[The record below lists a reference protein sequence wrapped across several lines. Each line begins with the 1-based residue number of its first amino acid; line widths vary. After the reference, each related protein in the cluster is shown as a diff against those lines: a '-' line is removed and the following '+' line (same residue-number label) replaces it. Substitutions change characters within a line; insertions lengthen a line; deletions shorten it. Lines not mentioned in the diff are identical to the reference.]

1 MRTLLRRFP
10 FLVVPIA
17 LLATALLL
25 TRGSRAFADGDKPAA
40 PPDAGMDGAG
50 MDPAGMDG
58 DGMDPAMDGEA
69 KGDGDE
75 EDSDTPV
82 PLQQRVEQ
90 AVGKG
95 VKWLKQR
102 QLPDGSWGLV
112 EGNATYG
119 GGKGGNSY
127 KHPAGATAL
136 ALYTLLKCKEPL
148 ADPVIQKGFKYL
160 RDKQKQPG
168 GAYETSMLLL
178 AVTAVADPFKKVK
191 ASEAQGEKVKFPSG
205 DWRDWAQK
213 LHDNLLA
220 KRAKA
225 KTLGWRYMVEGVS
238 AAPGGNEDLSSTQLA
253 ALSLLAA
260 ERCGIKTD
268 SKVWNEIITFSMK
281 QQADDGPEWDR
292 AVYDKKKGPDG
303 AKPAPGGADPDKGRY
318 APPPGAKPTK
328 DRCRGFAYIKSD
340 TLSAD
345 EGQPTGGMTACG
357 VCNIMMARYI
367 LSKGDNK
374 LWANRDQ
381 KLVQQ
386 SIYDGCAWLDA
397 NWLTY
402 GNPGKQS
409 ENVYHIYHMYCC
421 ERAFDLIGNN
431 LLGKHYWYNDF
442 SGELVARQHEKGY
455 WNSNSTH
462 KPEEVLDT
470 CFALLVLKRS
480 TKGGIPY
487 GSVTGGGDEPPED
500 NRGK

>member
-1 MRTLLRRFP
+1 MLLRRCP
-10 FLVVPIA
+10 WLVLPVA
-17 LLATALLL
+17 LMATAFLLA
-25 TRGSRAFADGDKPAA
+25 RGSRAFAEGEKPGN
-40 PPDAGMDGAG
+40 PPDSGAGMDGAE
-50 MDPAGMDG
+50 PGMDG
-58 DGMDPAMDGEA
+58 AEPGMDAEP

-82 PLQQRVEQ
+82 ATQEKVQR
-90 AVGKG
+90 AVDRG

-112 EGNATYG
+112 EGNAAYG
-119 GGKGGNSY
+119 GGNTGTAY

-136 ALYTLLKCKEPL
+136 ALYTLLKCKEPVT
-148 ADPVIQKGFKYL
+148 DPVVMKGFKYL

-168 GAYETSMLLL
+168 GAYETSMMLL

-191 ASEAQGEKVKFPSG
+191 ASEAQGDKVKFPAG

-225 KTLGWRYMVEGVS
+225 KMLGWRYMVEGNV
-238 AAPGGNEDLSSTQLA
+238 ATPPGGNEDLSSTQLA
-253 ALSLLAA
+253 VLSLLAA

-268 SKVWNEIITFSMK
+268 SKVWNDVIGYSMK

-292 AVYDKKKGPDG
+292 SVYDRKKGPDG
-303 AKPAPGGADPDKGRY
+303 AKASPGGSDPEKGRY

-328 DRCRGFAYIKSD
+328 DKARGFAYIKSD
-340 TLSAD
+340 KLSAD

-357 VCNIMMARYI
+357 IGNIMVARYV
-367 LSKGDNK
+367 LSKREDK
-374 LWANRDQ
+374 AWANRDQ
-381 KLVQQ
+381 KAVQQ

-442 SGELVARQHEKGY
+442 AGELVARQHEKGF

-487 GSVTGGGDEPPED
+487 GSITGGGDEPPED

>member
-10 FLVVPIA
+10 YLVVPIA

-25 TRGSRAFADGDKPAA
+25 TRGTRAFADGDTPGGEKPAS
-40 PPDAGMDGAG
+40 PPDAGGAMG
-50 MDPAGMDG
+50 G
-58 DGMDPAMDGEA
+58 DGMEPGMEGEPQ
-69 KGDGDE
+69 GDGDE

-82 PLQQRVEQ
+82 ATQQRGEA
-90 AVGKG
+90 AVAKG

-102 QLPDGSWGLV
+102 QQPDGTWGLI
-112 EGNATYG
+112 EGNALYG
-119 GGKGGNSY
+119 GGKGAGY

-148 ADPVIQKGFKYL
+148 SDPVIQKGFKYL

-168 GAYETSMLLL
+168 GAYETSMMLL

-220 KRAKA
+220 KRTKA
-225 KTLGWRYMVEGVS
+225 KTLGWRYMTEGMS
-238 AAPGGNEDLSSTQLA
+238 IPPGANEDLSSTQLA
-253 ALSLLAA
+253 ALALLAA

-268 SKVWNEIITFSMK
+268 SKVWNDIVTFSLK

-292 AVYDKKKGPDG
+292 SVYDRKKGPDG
-303 AKPAPGGADPDKGRY
+303 AKPAGDSDKGRY
-318 APPPGAKPTK
+318 APPPGGKPVK
-328 DRCRGFAYIKSD
+328 DKCRGFAYIKSD
-340 TLSAD
+340 TLAAD

-357 VCNIMMARYI
+357 VCNIMTARYI
-367 LSKGDNK
+367 LSKRDDK

-402 GNPGKQS
+402 GNPGKTS

-431 LLGKHYWYNDF
+431 LIGKHYWYNDF
-442 SGELVARQHEKGY
+442 AGELVARQHEKGF
-455 WNSNSTH
+455 WDSNSTH
-462 KPEEVLDT
+462 KPGEVLDT

-487 GSVTGGGDEPPED
+487 GSITGGGDEPPED